1 MGGWSGCEVSKCGHR
16 RGMMGGSLLPDPFES
31 LGDDCCGYLL
41 EMLSVDSRGSKV
53 DFGKGKTMARS
64 LRG

>member
-1 MGGWSGCEVSKCGHR
+1 
-16 RGMMGGSLLPDPFES
+16 MMGGSRLPDPFES

-41 EMLSVDSRGSKV
+41 EMFSVDSRCSKV